1 MAQADG
7 TIYIDTAIDA
17 GGMKPGG
24 REVEALAKRM
34 AKTVSGI
41 GDAAKIALQ
50 KQVNSFVKQ
59 NQAYAQQEQKVESLR
74 AKIEK
79 LNNQKVET
87 KEYSSISKEIEKTE
101 AALDR
106 AIEKQIKFVETGGNR
121 ESRAFAAM
129 EYDIENLNNLL
140 DEANAKKR
148 ELENSGKAYQRV
160 DTTGEE
166 QKLAREAE
174 KLRQMNASLQTSF
187 DSLQQKVNS
196 YNGSAKQLN
205 LTKGRLTRTLKN
217 MVGYVKRAAA
227 AMLGLN
233 KQTKSTR
240 MSLGR
245 MLGMSLLFS
254 TVFRAISAATKA
266 IKEGFTNLAQ
276 YSNETNRSISSLMSA
291 LTQLKN
297 SLATAFSP
305 ILSVISPILTKF
317 INLLSQ
323 AATYVGM
330 FFAALTGKSTFTRA
344 VAVQEDYAAS
354 LKDSASA
361 AKDAEKAT
369 NKYLSGLDEVRRFE
383 TKEDT
388 SSGGGAGGAG
398 PGQMFEKVP
407 ISSKIQD
414 MAKKFKDV
422 LSQFFRPLKEAWDR
436 EGKFVM
442 DSWKYALEETWKL
455 MKDIGRDFLIMW
467 NEEATIQMFAD
478 ILHIIGDIGLV
489 VGNLAH
495 NLDEAWNKNQ
505 IGLRILE
512 NIRDIFA
519 IIISHIRNAADYT
532 VEWSENLDF
541 YPLLESINTLLEALE
556 PLADNVGAG
565 LEWFWKNVLLPIAGW
580 TIEEAVPTFL
590 DMLAAAIDAL
600 NSVIDALK
608 PLGQWL
614 WDEFL
619 EPLGKW
625 AGETIIDA
633 METITDLLKKFS
645 DWCNDNQGVVQ
656 NMAIIVGSFF
666 AAFKIVETISGI
678 YNLIVSMGGLI
689 GIVKSMGGLIT
700 SVFNPW
706 TLAIAA
712 IIAAGVLLYKN
723 WDTIK
728 ERAAKVWE
736 AIKNT
741 FSNAKENIGKIIDG
755 IKENFQGWINFIVG
769 IFTGDWQRAWD
780 GITGIFRGVKN
791 TIKGIIDTI
800 IGFIEDLLGGIW
812 DAINGIGRLE
822 SKINGVSNRSVSS
835 IVDIGLKNTPFRA
848 SLMPPQVEPRVPYLA
863 SGAVIPPNAPF
874 LAWMGDQKN
883 GNNLEGPESLFRR
896 IVREEAG
903 GNKAGGTSVIK
914 LFLDSKQV
922 AEAVVRQ
929 GKIQQMASGRNM
941 FELG

>member
-1 MAQADG
+1 M
-7 TIYIDTAIDA
+7 YS
-17 GGMKPGG
+17 
-24 REVEALAKRM
+24 E
-34 AKTVSGI
+34 
-41 GDAAKIALQ
+41 
-50 KQVNSFVKQ
+50 
-59 NQAYAQQEQKVESLR
+59 R
-74 AKIEK
+74 AP
-79 LNNQKVET
+79 
-87 KEYSSISKEIEKTE
+87 
-101 AALDR
+101 
-106 AIEKQIKFVETGGNR
+106 
-121 ESRAFAAM
+121 
-129 EYDIENLNNLL
+129 
-140 DEANAKKR
+140 AKK
-148 ELENSGKAYQRV
+148 Y
-160 DTTGEE
+160 
-166 QKLAREAE
+166 
-174 KLRQMNASLQTSF
+174 
-187 DSLQQKVNS
+187 KVNS

-217 MVGYVKRAAA
+217 MVGYVKRAAT

-276 YSNETNRSISSLMSA
+276 YSSETNRSISSLMSA

-388 SSGGGAGGAG
+388 SSGGGAGGGVG
-398 PGQMFEKVP
+398 PGQMFEEVP

-414 MAKKFKDV
+414 LAKKFKDI

-532 VEWSENLDF
+532 VEWSKNLDF

-556 PLADNVGAG
+556 PMADNVGAG

-580 TIEEAVPTFL
+580 TIEDAVPTFL
-590 DMLAAAIDAL
+590 NMLAAAIDAL

-656 NMAIIVGSFF
+656 TFAIILGSF
-666 AAFKIVETISGI
+666 AAAWTLVNTAVGI
-678 YNLIVSMGGLI
+678 WNGIAVVATAVTGGL
-689 GIVKSMGGLIT
+689 G
-700 SVFNPW
+700 
-706 TLAIAA
+706 AA
-712 IIAAGVLLYKN
+712 IGFLTSPLGIATVAIGALIAIGVLLYKN

-755 IKENFQGWINFIVG
+755 IKENFQGWVNFIAG

-812 DAINGIGRLE
+812 DAIRGIDRLE
-822 SKINGVSNRSVSS
+822 SRMNSVSSRSVGS

-848 SLMPPQVEPRVPYLA
+848 TLMPPQVESRVPYLA

-874 LAWMGDQKN
+874 MAMLGDQRN
-883 GNNLEGPESLFRR
+883 GKNLEAPESLIRR

-922 AEAVVRQ
+922 AESVVRQ